1 MKLHD
6 ILKDEDDDYF
16 FYREDNIDKFYY
28 KTKKLIYSIPQK
40 SYIRGIEQKV
50 DPNGLED
57 VFISFLYDSIF
68 SFEEAISD
76 LWIKVK

>member
-6 ILKDEDDDYF
+6 ILNEEDDEYYF
-16 FYREDNIDKFYY
+16 YTEDDESLFYFKRKSI
-28 KTKKLIYSIPQK
+28 IYRIPKK